1 MREKMNINKGT
12 IYTILVAA
20 ITAITTLGS
29 SAQAQTRYQ
38 YQVQRGQNLGSATRQ
53 AAPQTPNYQTVTLT
67 EAQMAKSTLGA
78 SFADSAVGV
87 VVRSVYTNSPADK
100 AGLKTGYV
108 ISKLNGQAVSNSA
121 SLNAAI
127 EGMSDGDV
135 LKLTCKNS
143 VGKVADVN
151 CNVSTMGKVME
162 ASNVPEAGVYGPAI
176 AQAEVSLQ
184 QMGIKIK
191 NAAQELEAMKKQYA
205 DMEKKIGELKAEAEE
220 VRKKEA
226 AQKADDN

>member
-87 VVRSVYTNSPADK
+87 VVGSVYTNSPADK

>member
-29 SAQAQTRYQ
+29 SVQAQTRYQ

>member
-1 MREKMNINKGT
+1 
-12 IYTILVAA
+12 
-20 ITAITTLGS
+20 
-29 SAQAQTRYQ
+29 
-38 YQVQRGQNLGSATRQ
+38 
-53 AAPQTPNYQTVTLT
+53 
-67 EAQMAKSTLGA
+67 MAKSTLGA